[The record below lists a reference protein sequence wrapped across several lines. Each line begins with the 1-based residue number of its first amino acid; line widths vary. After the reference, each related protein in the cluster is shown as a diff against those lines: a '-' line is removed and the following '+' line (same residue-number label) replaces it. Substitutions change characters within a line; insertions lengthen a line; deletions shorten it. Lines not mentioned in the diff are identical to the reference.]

1 MIENR
6 VVKVLSYETPTLQE
20 TLSRYAKEGYKLVS
34 TEMANN
40 EHNTDDDNE
49 DISDNNNDNSNNNG
63 NNNRWIARSCGRRRG
78 GAMYRPQ
85 W

>member
-40 EHNTDDDNE
+40 EHHVVV
-49 DISDNNNDNSNNNG
+49 
-63 NNNRWIARSCGRRRG
+63 
-78 GAMYRPQ
+78 MYLFFVKET
-85 W
+85 